1 MSINIGKA
9 VAYLELDTSKFAS
22 GLTRAKNDLK
32 VFGDSSATASQKL
45 LGMSSAVGTV
55 GTILTKSVSV
65 PLATVGALSIKTAAQ
80 FEAGMSQVK
89 AISGATGTEF
99 EKLNQKAIEMGAKTK
114 FSASESAQAF
124 KYMAMAGWDANEMIS
139 GIEGTMN
146 LAAASGED
154 LALVSDIV
162 TDSLTA
168 FGLSASD
175 AAHFSDVLA
184 QASARSN
191 TNVSLMGETFQ
202 YVAPVAGALGY
213 SVEDTAVAI
222 GLMANSGI
230 KASQAGTALRSIFT
244 NLADPTNEVKQAME
258 QYNISLTDAEG
269 NMKPLSTLMVELRD
283 RFAGLSEAQKTQLAS
298 TLAGKYGMSGL
309 LAVVNASQTDFDNL
323 TKSINN
329 ADGASERMSKTMLD
343 NTQGSLTLMKSAA
356 ESTAI
361 IIGNKLKPSFDKV
374 VKSATSMFE
383 KFNKLSDAEQT
394 QIVKIGGIVTAVGP
408 AMMIGSKVLTLLAKG
423 GSAIVKFNGE
433 LSLFTQAI
441 GLFASGEKQAA
452 LQCGVLFNG
461 LEKVGTGLVSFI
473 SSPAGL
479 ATLAVVGLTAA
490 FVINQNQMKR
500 IRDEASALSESE
512 QALSDAIN
520 STYESYKSLHEATQS
535 SITSA
540 NQEAT
545 AQQAL
550 WEKLQ
555 GVVDENGRV
564 ISGKE
569 VYAQVII
576 GQLSDALGQEIT
588 MTGNQIDGYA
598 ELSQSIEKVIANKK
612 ALAIQESLKEEYT
625 QALSNQAKASVEYNN
640 ALIAVADTQ
649 SKVNQKQQE
658 YDEALQRAMLTGYTM
673 SYGVQTIGSELDG
686 LKTKLSN
693 QKSELDK
700 SRQAMVGYNQTIENY
715 NGLSGALIEGDAQK
729 IEEALLKVQNSF
741 QTANTGTAESLAEQ
755 QKEITQSY
763 QDMQEALNS
772 GTQGITQEMVDGMK
786 SLADQANTELTNR
799 IAQDKENL
807 KQQFASLGTEV
818 PEGLIMA
825 MGNKSPE
832 IQAKTVSL
840 LTNVTNGVQLKKGEI
855 QTAFTNLGI
864 EAPSGLVKE
873 LANKQPDVQA
883 KAIAL
888 CAQLQYGEQS
898 KRGEVLSQFKG
909 LGISV
914 DDSVAGGIKGN
925 ESKVTSA
932 SGSVGKSGNQKMQ
945 SEMGKKLKSPD
956 VDNNTTQKAKEEG
969 NSAWSAL
976 KSIFSKSITANI
988 VTNVKT
994 LISGS
999 HANGLDYVP
1008 YNGYIA
1014 ELHQGERVLTKH
1026 ENERYNR
1033 GVGGGKSGDTF
1044 IFYNIKPEPYEY
1056 SRQMKKAKKDLL
1068 NGF

>member
-32 VFGDSSATASQKL
+32 VFGNSSATASQKL

-55 GTILTKSVSV
+55 GTMLTKSVSV

-356 ESTAI
+356 ESTGI

-408 AMMIGSKVLTLLAKG
+408 AMMIGSKALTLLGKG
-423 GSAIVKFNGE
+423 GSAIVKFNGQ
-433 LSLFTQAI
+433 LSLFTQAV
-441 GLFASGEKQAA
+441 GLFASGEREAA
-452 LQCGVLFNG
+452 LQSGVWFSAMQ
-461 LEKVGTGLVSFI
+461 KAGTGLVSFI

-490 FVINQNQMKR
+490 FVVNQNQMKS

-520 STYESYKSLHEATQS
+520 STYESYNSLHEATQS

-540 NQEAT
+540 NQEAI

-569 VYAQVII
+569 VYAQVIV

-658 YDEALQRAMLTGYTM
+658 YDEALQTAMLTGNAM
-673 SYGVQTIGSELDG
+673 SYQVHTMGSELDG
-686 LKTKLSN
+686 LKTKLSK

-715 NGLSGALIEGDAQK
+715 NGLSSALIEGDAQK

-818 PEGLIMA
+818 PDGLIMS

-832 IQAKTVSL
+832 IQAQTISL

-864 EAPSGLVKE
+864 EAPSGLVQE

-945 SEMGKKLKSPD
+945 SEMSKKLKSPD
-956 VDNNTTQKAKEEG
+956 VDNNTTRKAKQEG

-1014 ELHQGERVLTKH
+1014 ELHKGERVLTKQ

-1033 GVGGGKSGDTF
+1033 GVGSGKSGDTF
-1044 IFYNIKPEPYEY
+1044 IFYNTQPNPYEY
-1056 SRQMKKAKKDLL
+1056 SRQMKKAKRERES
-1068 NGF
+1068 GF

>member
-22 GLTRAKNDLK
+22 GLIRAKNDLK

-55 GTILTKSVSV
+55 GTMLTKSVSV

-423 GSAIVKFNGE
+423 GSAIVKFNGQ
-433 LSLFTQAI
+433 LSLFTKAI
-441 GLFASGEKQAA
+441 GLFASGEKEAA
-452 LQCGVLFNG
+452 LQSGVWFSAMQ
-461 LEKVGTGLVSFI
+461 KAGTGFVSFI

-490 FVINQNQMKR
+490 FAVNQNQMKS

-520 STYESYKSLHEATQS
+520 NTYESYNSLHEATQS

-569 VYAQVII
+569 VYAQVIV

-658 YDEALQRAMLTGYTM
+658 YDVALQRAMLTGNTM
-673 SYGVQTIGSELDG
+673 SYEVRTMGSELDG

-818 PEGLIMA
+818 PDGLIMA

-1014 ELHQGERVLTKH
+1014 ELHKGERVLTKQ

-1033 GVGGGKSGDTF
+1033 GVGSGKSGDTF

>member
-65 PLATVGALSIKTAAQ
+65 PLATVGALSIKTASQ

-433 LSLFTQAI
+433 LSLFTEAI

-500 IRDEASALSESE
+500 TRDEASALSESE

-520 STYESYKSLHEATQS
+520 STYESYNSLHEATQS

-569 VYAQVII
+569 VYAQVIV

-741 QTANTGTAESLAEQ
+741 KTANTGTAESLAEQ

-818 PEGLIMA
+818 PDGLIMA

-832 IQAKTVSL
+832 IQAQTISL

-864 EAPSGLVKE
+864 EAPSGLVQE
-873 LANKQPDVQA
+873 LSNKQPDVQA

-1014 ELHQGERVLTKH
+1014 ELHQGERVLTKQ

-1044 IFYNIKPEPYEY
+1044 IFYNTQPNPYEY
-1056 SRQMKKAKKDLL
+1056 SRQVKKAKKDLL

>member
-32 VFGDSSATASQKL
+32 VFGDNSATASQKL

-55 GTILTKSVSV
+55 GTMLTKGVSV
-65 PLATVGALSIKTAAQ
+65 PLATVGALSIKTASQ

-89 AISGATGTEF
+89 AISGATGTQF
-99 EKLNQKAIEMGAKTK
+99 ERLNQKAIEMGAKTK

-343 NTQGSLTLMKSAA
+343 NTQGSITLMKSAA

-361 IIGNKLKPSFDKV
+361 IFGNKLKPSFDKV
-374 VKSATSMFE
+374 VKSTTSMFE

-394 QIVKIGGIVTAVGP
+394 QIVKIGAIVTAVGP

-423 GSAIVKFNGE
+423 GSAIVKFNGQ
-433 LSLFTQAI
+433 LSLFTKAI
-441 GLFASGEKQAA
+441 GLFASGEKEAA
-452 LQCGVLFNG
+452 LQSGVWFSAMQ
-461 LEKVGTGLVSFI
+461 KAGTGLVSFI

-490 FVINQNQMKR
+490 FVANQNQMKS

-520 STYESYKSLHEATQS
+520 STYKSYNSLHEATQS
-535 SITSA
+535 SIMSA

-555 GVVDENGRV
+555 GIVDENGRV

-569 VYAQVII
+569 VYAQVIV

-588 MTGNQIDGYA
+588 MTGNQINGYA
-598 ELSQSIEKVIANKK
+598 ELSHSIEQVIANKK

-658 YDEALQRAMLTGYTM
+658 YDEALQRAMLTGNTM
-673 SYGVQTIGSELDG
+673 SYEVRTMGSELDG

-755 QKEITQSY
+755 QKSITQSY

-799 IAQDKENL
+799 IAHDKENL

-818 PEGLIMA
+818 PDGLIMA

-832 IQAKTVSL
+832 IQAQTVSL

-864 EAPSGLVKE
+864 EAPSGLVQE
-873 LANKQPDVQA
+873 LVNKQPDVQA

-914 DDSVAGGIKGN
+914 DDSVAGGIKSN

-945 SEMGKKLKSPD
+945 SEMSKKLKSPD
-956 VDNNTTQKAKEEG
+956 VDDNTTRKAG
-969 NSAWSAL
+969 SVARSAFSAMQAVFSGS
-976 KSIFSKSITANI
+976 SIKASIKASIEKVN
-988 VTNVKT
+988 
-994 LISGS
+994 GS

-1014 ELHQGERVLTKH
+1014 ELHQGERVLTKQ

-1033 GVGGGKSGDTF
+1033 GVGSGKSGDTF
-1044 IFYNIKPEPYEY
+1044 IFYNTQPNPYEY
-1056 SRQMKKAKKDLL
+1056 SRQMKKAKRERES
-1068 NGF
+1068 GF

>member
-55 GTILTKSVSV
+55 GTMLTKSVSV
-65 PLATVGALSIKTAAQ
+65 PLATVGALSIKTASQ

-89 AISGATGTEF
+89 AISGATGTQF

-184 QASARSN
+184 QTSARSN

-244 NLADPTNEVKQAME
+244 NLADPTKEVKEAME

-329 ADGASERMSKTMLD
+329 VDGASERMSKTMLD

-408 AMMIGSKVLTLLAKG
+408 AMMIGSKALTLLAKG
-423 GSAIVKFNGE
+423 GSTIVKFNGQ

-452 LQCGVLFNG
+452 LQCGEWFSAMS
-461 LEKVGTGLVSFI
+461 KVGTGLVSFI

-490 FVINQNQMKR
+490 FVVNQNQMKS

-520 STYESYKSLHEATQS
+520 STYESYNSLHEATQS

-569 VYAQVII
+569 VYAQVIV

-588 MTGNQIDGYA
+588 LTGNQIDGYA
-598 ELSQSIEKVIANKK
+598 ELSQSIEQVIANKK

-625 QALSNQAKASVEYNN
+625 QALSNQVKASVEYNN

-649 SKVNQKQQE
+649 SKVNQKQKE
-658 YDEALQRAMLTGYTM
+658 YDEALQRAMLTGNTM
-673 SYGVQTIGSELDG
+673 SYEVLTMGSELDG

-818 PEGLIMA
+818 PNGLIMA

-832 IQAKTVSL
+832 IQAQTVSL

-864 EAPSGLVKE
+864 EAPSGLVQE

-914 DDSVAGGIKGN
+914 DDSVAGGIKSN
-925 ESKVTSA
+925 ESKVTSV

-945 SEMGKKLKSPD
+945 SEMSKKLKSPD

-1014 ELHQGERVLTKH
+1014 ELHQGERVLTKQ

-1033 GVGGGKSGDTF
+1033 DVGSGKSGDTF
-1044 IFYNIKPEPYEY
+1044 IFYNTQPNPYEY
-1056 SRQMKKAKKDLL
+1056 ARQMKKAKRERES
-1068 NGF
+1068 GF

>member
-65 PLATVGALSIKTAAQ
+65 PLATVGALSIKTASQ

-356 ESTAI
+356 ESTGI

-433 LSLFTQAI
+433 LSLFTKAI
-441 GLFASGEKQAA
+441 GLFVSGEKEAA
-452 LQCGVLFNG
+452 LQSSVWFSAMQ
-461 LEKVGTGLVSFI
+461 KAGTGLVSFI

-490 FVINQNQMKR
+490 FVINQNQMKS

-512 QALSDAIN
+512 KALSDAIN
-520 STYESYKSLHEATQS
+520 STYESYNSLHEATQS

-569 VYAQVII
+569 VYAQVIV

-598 ELSQSIEKVIANKK
+598 ELSQSIDKVIANKK

-673 SYGVQTIGSELDG
+673 SYEVQTIGSELDG

-763 QDMQEALNS
+763 QDMQKALNS

-864 EAPSGLVKE
+864 EAPSGLVQE

-945 SEMGKKLKSPD
+945 SEMSKKIKSPD
-956 VDNNTTQKAKEEG
+956 VDNNTTQKAKQEG

-1014 ELHQGERVLTKH
+1014 ELHKGERVLTKQ

-1033 GVGGGKSGDTF
+1033 GTGSGKSGDTF
-1044 IFYNIKPEPYEY
+1044 IFYNTQPNPYEY
-1056 SRQMKKAKKDLL
+1056 SRQMKKAKRERES
-1068 NGF
+1068 GF

>member
-32 VFGDSSATASQKL
+32 VFGDSSATVSQKM

-55 GTILTKSVSV
+55 GTMLTKSVSV

-124 KYMAMAGWDANEMIS
+124 KYMAMAGWDANEMMS

-244 NLADPTNEVKQAME
+244 NLADPTKEVKEAME

-361 IIGNKLKPSFDKV
+361 VIGNKLKPSFDKV

-452 LQCGVLFNG
+452 LQCGEWLSAMS
-461 LEKVGTGLVSFI
+461 KARTGLVSFI

-479 ATLAVVGLTAA
+479 ATIAVVGLTAA
-490 FVINQNQMKR
+490 FIANQNQMKS

-520 STYESYKSLHEATQS
+520 STYDSYNSLHEATQS
-535 SITSA
+535 SIVSA

-555 GVVDENGRV
+555 SVVDENGQV

-569 VYAQVII
+569 VYAQVIV
-576 GQLSDALGQEIT
+576 GQLSDALGREIT
-588 MTGNQIDGYA
+588 LTGNQIDGYA
-598 ELSQSIEKVIANKK
+598 ELSQSIEQVIANKK

-625 QALSNQAKASVEYNN
+625 EALSNQAKASVEYNN

-658 YDEALQRAMLTGYTM
+658 YDEALQRAMLTGNTM
-673 SYGVQTIGSELDG
+673 SYEVRTTGSELDG

-755 QKEITQSY
+755 QKTITQSY

-818 PEGLIMA
+818 PDSLIMA

-832 IQAKTVSL
+832 IQAQTISL
-840 LTNVTNGVQLKKGEI
+840 LTNVTNGVQLKQGEI

-864 EAPSGLVKE
+864 EAPSGLVQE

-898 KRGEVLSQFKG
+898 KREEVLSQFKG

-914 DDSVAGGIKGN
+914 DDSVAGGIKSN

-945 SEMGKKLKSPD
+945 TELGKKLKSPD
-956 VDNNTTQKAKEEG
+956 VDNNTTQKAKAEG

-976 KSIFSKSITANI
+976 KSIFSRSITANI
-988 VTNVKT
+988 VANVKT

-1014 ELHQGERVLTKH
+1014 ELHQGERVLTKQ

-1033 GVGGGKSGDTF
+1033 GVGSGKSGDTF
-1044 IFYNIKPEPYEY
+1044 IFYNTQPNPYEY
-1056 SRQMKKAKKDLL
+1056 SRQMKKAKRERES
-1068 NGF
+1068 GF